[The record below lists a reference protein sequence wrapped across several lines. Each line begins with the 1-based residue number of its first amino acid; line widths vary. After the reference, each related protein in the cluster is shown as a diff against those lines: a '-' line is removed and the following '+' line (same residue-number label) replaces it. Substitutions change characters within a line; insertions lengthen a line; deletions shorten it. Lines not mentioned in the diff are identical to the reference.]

1 MRCINKTV
9 LLQQLS
15 ACPSNEIS
23 ENRMH
28 FWITMFGHEV
38 VHPKSENEENS
49 TFKEEI
55 NKCSVDSFL
64 YQKIRPKYSEE
75 WIKKLNNL

>member
-28 FWITMFGHEV
+28 FWLTMFGHEV
-38 VHPKSENEENS
+38 AYPGTENEENS
-49 TFKEEI
+49 VSKEEI
-55 NKCSVDSFL
+55 LEENEESESNEK
-64 YQKIRPKYSEE
+64 SEE
-75 WIKKLNNL
+75 

>member
-28 FWITMFGHEV
+28 FWISMFGHEV
-38 VHPKSENEENS
+38 VHPKPENEENS
-49 TFKEEI
+49 VSNEEI
-55 NKCSVDSFL
+55 LEGENTN
-64 YQKIRPKYSEE
+64 EE
-75 WIKKLNNL
+75 VYDED